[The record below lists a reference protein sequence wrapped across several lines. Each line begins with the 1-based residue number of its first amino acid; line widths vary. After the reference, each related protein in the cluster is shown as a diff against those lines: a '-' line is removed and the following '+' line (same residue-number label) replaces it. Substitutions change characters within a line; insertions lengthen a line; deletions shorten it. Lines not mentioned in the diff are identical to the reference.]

1 MTENDLTA
9 GPPLPIRPPFIA
21 LGLLAVAWL
30 LEWLWSLEPLL
41 AGGVRRYG
49 IALAVAGIA
58 LALWAL
64 NTFRQRQAPHDPF
77 AQPVNLVESG
87 PYRWSRNPMYLA
99 VFLTLSGIALMA
111 GSLPFMAVPPLFLL
125 IIAVAFVPYEE
136 TKLERV
142 LGEPYRQY
150 QRRVRRWL

>member
-1 MTENDLTA
+1 MTSKLRTN

-21 LGLLAVAWL
+21 LGLLVLAWL
-30 LEWLWSLEPLL
+30 LDWLWSLAPLL
-41 AGGVRRYG
+41 PAKVRLYG
-49 IALAVAGIA
+49 IAPTVAGIA

-64 NTFRQRQAPHDPF
+64 NTFRYWQAPHDPF
-77 AQPVNLVESG
+77 AQPINLVETG

-99 VFLTLSGIALMA
+99 VVLTLAGIALMA

-136 TKLERV
+136 AKLERV
-142 LGEPYRQY
+142 LGEQYRQY
-150 QRRVRRWL
+150 RHRVRRWL